1 MPEISLYFLNDI
13 AYSDTIYDPLFTFV
27 GNASLLKYTIYCDV
41 DCDFGFRWCVDSQFQ
56 VISTDTY
63 SLTVGTEQSIIVP
76 ITSHYV
82 QIFVNNIA
90 SNPCDLKTQVFF
102 LNNFSSLA
110 GTTGPE
116 GIQGATGPQGIQGA
130 TGPQGDGADV
140 ILTSAGGVSLV
151 SDGIGP
157 ELDIKGLIEGT
168 GISFISTGTDI
179 TINSTTSSPYQQIG
193 NDISPITSSVSAIVS
208 GESNSTTNSINSL
221 IGGST
226 NCNASGYRTKN
237 SAIIGSVD
245 SAITTSGSNGSGK
258 QCVIIGSDT
267 GSITSWA
274 GVGVGIY
281 SSITSSIPSEGL
293 YSVIVGSIDSVIT
306 NGCKYSGIYSSDGSN
321 ITNDRIKTSIITAST
336 DCSISSGG
344 ASSTQGNMIITGSNT
359 CTIGGSDSGTIGG
372 IYSSLNS
379 SIDGINNTNS
389 IISGSNSSISGNNRN
404 NCVLMG
410 ANATIL
416 HAGNFL
422 FSDSA
427 GGTSLTSNASHGFSV
442 RCSGGARLFSNT
454 TNTAG
459 VSLASGSGSWASV
472 SDRNVKE
479 NLEEFD
485 NIKCHEISNKFKQIP
500 IYNYN
505 FIGNPKEQVC
515 YGVMAQDWHS
525 QFGCDEITI
534 EKQKIS
540 VDIDGKE
547 SLIIEKDEEGNI
559 MYEKK
564 PAKDPLKIETMDM
577 IGVLMATVKDLQNEQ
592 TNLYN
597 TIELL
602 TGEIEALK
610 ILKLNL

>member
-1 MPEISLYFLNDI
+1 MPEISLYFLNDT

-27 GNASLLKYTIYCDV
+27 GNVSLLKYTIYCDV

-63 SLTVGTEQSIIVP
+63 SLTGGTEQSIIVP

-130 TGPQGDGADV
+130 TGPQGNGADV

-151 SDGIGP
+151 SDGVGP

-193 NDISPITSSVSAIVS
+193 DDISPITLSVSAIVL
-208 GESNSTTNSINSL
+208 GESNYTANSVNSL

-245 SAITTSGSNGSGK
+245 SAITTSGSNGSEK

-293 YSVIVGSIDSVIT
+293 YSVIVGSIDSLIMVV
-306 NGCKYSGIYSSDGSN
+306 N
-321 ITNDRIKTSIITAST
+321 IVVYIHLTV
-336 DCSISSGG
+336 
-344 ASSTQGNMIITGSNT
+344 QVLQMI
-359 CTIGGSDSGTIGG
+359 
-372 IYSSLNS
+372 
-379 SIDGINNTNS
+379 
-389 IISGSNSSISGNNRN
+389 
-404 NCVLMG
+404 
-410 ANATIL
+410 
-416 HAGNFL
+416 
-422 FSDSA
+422 
-427 GGTSLTSNASHGFSV
+427 
-442 RCSGGARLFSNT
+442 
-454 TNTAG
+454 
-459 VSLASGSGSWASV
+459 
-472 SDRNVKE
+472 E
-479 NLEEFD
+479 
-485 NIKCHEISNKFKQIP
+485 
-500 IYNYN
+500 
-505 FIGNPKEQVC
+505 
-515 YGVMAQDWHS
+515 
-525 QFGCDEITI
+525 
-534 EKQKIS
+534 
-540 VDIDGKE
+540 
-547 SLIIEKDEEGNI
+547 
-559 MYEKK
+559 
-564 PAKDPLKIETMDM
+564 
-577 IGVLMATVKDLQNEQ
+577 
-592 TNLYN
+592 
-597 TIELL
+597 
-602 TGEIEALK
+602 
-610 ILKLNL
+610 